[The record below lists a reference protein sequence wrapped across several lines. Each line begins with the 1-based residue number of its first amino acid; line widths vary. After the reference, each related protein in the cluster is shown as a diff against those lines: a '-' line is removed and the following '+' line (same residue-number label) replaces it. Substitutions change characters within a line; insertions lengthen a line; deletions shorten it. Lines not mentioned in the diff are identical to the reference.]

1 MRNSRT
7 IAINAILFALTIVLT
22 VITSAVPIPG
32 VSIAFLMLLPVL
44 VAAQVERIST
54 AAFTGFVL
62 GLSSLV
68 CAFIF
73 PNVLSPLFYNPL
85 VSVLP
90 RILIGMVSWTAFR
103 YTNIAIDKI
112 ADRLNKNKPPKSS
125 IENLPYKR
133 KGARRF
139 AFVSAF
145 SAMTGVITNTAFVL
159 AMMWLFFRNK
169 VVGEMVINAEF
180 FTALLSLNF
189 VIEIAV
195 CAVLVPPIVYAV
207 KLVLKQPLVV
217 NGYDYLKKLN
227 ATVIAD
233 DAREHVGDSK
243 TEDSICIGQSE
254 SINDLDATEIQGAL
268 VIDSS
273 ENATNNDENTLNIDT
288 KTTGKPDSAVETV
301 PDEKING

>member
-22 VITSAVPIPG
+22 VINSALPIPG

-44 VAAQVERIST
+44 IASQVERLST

-73 PNVLSPLFYNPL
+73 PNVMSPLFYNPL

-90 RILIGMVSWTAFR
+90 RILIGIVSWAVFR

-112 ADRLNKNKPPKSS
+112 AETVNKKKNKPQSKNAES
-125 IENLPYKR
+125 LKR
-133 KGARRF
+133 KGAVRF
-139 AFVSAF
+139 PFVSAF
-145 SAMTGVITNTAFVL
+145 SAMMGVITNTGIVL
-159 AMMWLFFRNK
+159 AMMWIFFNK
-169 VVGEMVINAEF
+169 RIVGEMVINAQF

-195 CAVLVPPIVYAV
+195 CAVLVPPIVYAI
-207 KLVLKQPLVV
+207 KIVLKQPLIV
-217 NGYDYLKKLN
+217 NGYDYIKKLRASAN
-227 ATVIAD
+227 IDIVS
-233 DAREHVGDSK
+233 EVVQV
-243 TEDSICIGQSE
+243 EDISE
-254 SINDLDATEIQGAL
+254 LIATESQEFKE
-268 VIDSS
+268 S
-273 ENATNNDENTLNIDT
+273 ENYANNGENDENSSKIDINHAVT
-288 KTTGKPDSAVETV
+288 PDLAVDTATES
-301 PDEKING
+301 DAKI

>member
-73 PNVLSPLFYNPL
+73 PNVMSPLFYNPL

-90 RILIGMVSWTAFR
+90 RILIGIVSWTVFR
-103 YTNIAIDKI
+103 YTNVAIDKI
-112 ADRLNKNKPPKSS
+112 VDRKSKKKTNSTLTES
-125 IENLPYKR
+125 IPLKR
-133 KGARRF
+133 KGAKRF
-139 AFVSAF
+139 TFVSAF

-207 KLVLKQPLVV
+207 KLVLKQPLTV
-217 NGYDYLKKLN
+217 NGYDYLKKLHSTISVDN
-227 ATVIAD
+227 N
-233 DAREHVGDSK
+233 K
-243 TEDSICIGQSE
+243 DSIDNIELKKDVEQINSNNLNTPDNLEYTEVASKENE
-254 SINDLDATEIQGAL
+254 S
-268 VIDSS
+268 
-273 ENATNNDENTLNIDT
+273 NIE
-288 KTTGKPDSAVETV
+288 ETR
-301 PDEKING
+301 

>member
-22 VITSAVPIPG
+22 VINSALPIPG

-44 VAAQVERIST
+44 IASQVERLST

-73 PNVLSPLFYNPL
+73 PNVMSPLFYNPL

-90 RILIGMVSWTAFR
+90 RILIGIVSWAVFR

-112 ADRLNKNKPPKSS
+112 AGSVNKKKNKPQPKDT
-125 IENLPYKR
+125 EPLKR
-133 KGARRF
+133 KGAARF
-139 AFVSAF
+139 PFVSAF
-145 SAMTGVITNTAFVL
+145 SAMMGVITNTGIVL
-159 AMMWLFFRNK
+159 AMMWIFFNNK
-169 VVGEMVINAEF
+169 IVGEMVINAQF

-195 CAVLVPPIVYAV
+195 CAVLVPPIVYAI
-207 KLVLKQPLVV
+207 KIVLKQPLIV
-217 NGYDYLKKLN
+217 NGYDYIKKLRASAN
-227 ATVIAD
+227 ID
-233 DAREHVGDSK
+233 
-243 TEDSICIGQSE
+243 I
-254 SINDLDATEIQGAL
+254 ATEIAPTEDL
-268 VIDSS
+268 S
-273 ENATNNDENTLNIDT
+273 ESKATESQEFKEYENHANKANDDENSSKIDINL
-288 KTTGKPDSAVETV
+288 AVTPELAVDTATES
-301 PDEKING
+301 DAKI

>member
-73 PNVLSPLFYNPL
+73 PNVMSPLFYNPL

-90 RILIGMVSWTAFR
+90 RILIGIVSWTVFR
-103 YTNIAIDKI
+103 YTNVAIDKI
-112 ADRLNKNKPPKSS
+112 VDRKSKKITYSTLTES
-125 IENLPYKR
+125 IPLKR
-133 KGARRF
+133 KGAKRF
-139 AFVSAF
+139 TFVSAF

-207 KLVLKQPLVV
+207 KLVLKQPLIV
-217 NGYDYLKKLN
+217 NGYDYLKKLRSTN
-227 ATVIAD
+227 SVDNNT
-233 DAREHVGDSK
+233 
-243 TEDSICIGQSE
+243 DSIE
-254 SINDLDATEIQGAL
+254 SNKD
-268 VIDSS
+268 
-273 ENATNNDENTLNIDT
+273 
-288 KTTGKPDSAVETV
+288 VEQI
-301 PDEKING
+301 KINNLDTPDNLEYTEVENKENQSISRETR

>member
-22 VITSAVPIPG
+22 VINSALPIPG

-44 VAAQVERIST
+44 IASQVERLST

-73 PNVLSPLFYNPL
+73 PNVMSPLFYNPL

-90 RILIGMVSWTAFR
+90 RMIIGIVSWAVFR

-112 ADRLNKNKPPKSS
+112 AGSVNKKKNKPQPKDT
-125 IENLPYKR
+125 EPLKR
-133 KGARRF
+133 KGAARF
-139 AFVSAF
+139 PFVSAF
-145 SAMTGVITNTAFVL
+145 SAMMGVITNTGIVL
-159 AMMWLFFRNK
+159 AMMWIFFNNK
-169 VVGEMVINAEF
+169 IVGEMVINAQF

-195 CAVLVPPIVYAV
+195 CAVLVPPIVYAI
-207 KLVLKQPLVV
+207 KIVLKQPLIV
-217 NGYDYLKKLN
+217 NGYDYIKKLRASAN
-227 ATVIAD
+227 ID
-233 DAREHVGDSK
+233 
-243 TEDSICIGQSE
+243 I
-254 SINDLDATEIQGAL
+254 ATEILQTEDLNESKAT
-268 VIDSS
+268 DSQEFKES
-273 ENATNNDENTLNIDT
+273 ENRANNVDNDENSSKIDINHEVT
-288 KTTGKPDSAVETV
+288 PELAVDTATES
-301 PDEKING
+301 DAKI

>member
-90 RILIGMVSWTAFR
+90 RILIGMVSWAVFR
-103 YTNIAIDKI
+103 YANIAIDKI
-112 ADRLNKNKPPKSS
+112 VNKKSKKKTNLTSVES
-125 IENLPYKR
+125 IPLKR

-159 AMMWLFFRNK
+159 AMMWMFFRNK

-180 FTALLSLNF
+180 FTALLSINF

-207 KLVLKQPLVV
+207 KLVLKQPLTV
-217 NGYDYLKKLN
+217 NGYDYLKKLRSTN
-227 ATVIAD
+227 SIDNNT
-233 DAREHVGDSK
+233 
-243 TEDSICIGQSE
+243 DSIESNKDVEQIDINNLNTPDNLEYTEVENKENQSI
-254 SINDLDATEIQGAL
+254 SR
-268 VIDSS
+268 
-273 ENATNNDENTLNIDT
+273 
-288 KTTGKPDSAVETV
+288 ETR
-301 PDEKING
+301 

>member
-54 AAFTGFVL
+54 AAFTGLVL

-73 PNVLSPLFYNPL
+73 PNVMSPLFYNPL

-90 RILIGMVSWTAFR
+90 RILIGMVSWTVFR

-112 ADRLNKNKPPKSS
+112 VDRNIKKKPNPILLESV
-125 IENLPYKR
+125 PFKR
-133 KGARRF
+133 IGAKRF

-169 VVGEMVINAEF
+169 IVGGMVINAEF

-189 VIEIAV
+189 LIEIAV

-217 NGYDYLKKLN
+217 NGYDYIKKLS
-227 ATVIAD
+227 ATVIVD
-233 DAREHVGDSK
+233 DINELVDDSK
-243 TEDSICIGQSE
+243 IEYNQCVGQTDCLNTLNAPDTQGNSE
-254 SINDLDATEIQGAL
+254 LNS
-268 VIDSS
+268 
-273 ENATNNDENTLNIDT
+273 NANTTNNDENTLNIDT
-288 KTTGKPDSAVETV
+288 KTTAKPDSAVETV
-301 PDEKING
+301 PDNNINE

>member
-22 VITSAVPIPG
+22 VINSALPIPG

-44 VAAQVERIST
+44 IASQVERLST

-73 PNVLSPLFYNPL
+73 PNVMSPLFYNPL

-90 RILIGMVSWTAFR
+90 RILIGIVSWAVFR

-112 ADRLNKNKPPKSS
+112 VDIVNNKKNRPQPKDTDP
-125 IENLPYKR
+125 LKR
-133 KGARRF
+133 KGAARF
-139 AFVSAF
+139 PFVSAF
-145 SAMTGVITNTAFVL
+145 SAMMGVITNTGIVL
-159 AMMWLFFRNK
+159 AMMWIFFNNK
-169 VVGEMVINAEF
+169 IVGEMVINAQF

-195 CAVLVPPIVYAV
+195 CAVLVPPIVYAI
-207 KLVLKQPLVV
+207 KIVLKQPLIV
-217 NGYDYLKKLN
+217 NGYDYIKKLRASAN
-227 ATVIAD
+227 IDIV
-233 DAREHVGDSK
+233 
-243 TEDSICIGQSE
+243 TEVVQEEDISE
-254 SINDLDATEIQGAL
+254 LIATESQEFKE
-268 VIDSS
+268 S
-273 ENATNNDENTLNIDT
+273 ENYANNGENDENSSNIDINH
-288 KTTGKPDSAVETV
+288 AVTLDLSVNTATES
-301 PDEKING
+301 DAKI

>member
-22 VITSAVPIPG
+22 VINSALPIPG

-44 VAAQVERIST
+44 IASQVERLST

-73 PNVLSPLFYNPL
+73 PNVMSPLFYNPL

-90 RILIGMVSWTAFR
+90 RILIGIVSWAVFR

-112 ADRLNKNKPPKSS
+112 AGSVNKKKNKPQPKDT
-125 IENLPYKR
+125 EPLKR
-133 KGARRF
+133 KGAARF
-139 AFVSAF
+139 PFVSAF
-145 SAMTGVITNTAFVL
+145 SAMMGVITNTGIVL
-159 AMMWLFFRNK
+159 AMMWIFFNNK
-169 VVGEMVINAEF
+169 IVGEMVINAQF

-195 CAVLVPPIVYAV
+195 CAVLVPPIVYAI
-207 KLVLKQPLVV
+207 KIVLKQPLIV
-217 NGYDYLKKLN
+217 NGYDYIKKLRASAN
-227 ATVIAD
+227 ID
-233 DAREHVGDSK
+233 
-243 TEDSICIGQSE
+243 I
-254 SINDLDATEIQGAL
+254 ATEILQTEDLNESKAT
-268 VIDSS
+268 DSQEFKES
-273 ENATNNDENTLNIDT
+273 ENRANNVDNDENSSKIDINHEVTPELAVDTATESDT
-288 KTTGKPDSAVETV
+288 K
-301 PDEKING
+301 I

>member
-73 PNVLSPLFYNPL
+73 PNVMSPLFYNPL

-90 RILIGMVSWTAFR
+90 RILIGIVSWTVFR
-103 YTNIAIDKI
+103 YTNVAIDKI
-112 ADRLNKNKPPKSS
+112 VDRKSKKKTYSTLTES
-125 IENLPYKR
+125 IPLKR
-133 KGARRF
+133 KGAKRF
-139 AFVSAF
+139 TFVSAF

-169 VVGEMVINAEF
+169 VVGEMLINAEF

-207 KLVLKQPLVV
+207 KLVLKQPLTV
-217 NGYDYLKKLN
+217 NGYDYLKKLHSTISVDN
-227 ATVIAD
+227 N
-233 DAREHVGDSK
+233 K
-243 TEDSICIGQSE
+243 DSIDNIELKKDVEQ
-254 SINDLDATEIQGAL
+254 
-268 VIDSS
+268 IDSNNLNTPDNLEYTEVAS
-273 ENATNNDENTLNIDT
+273 KENESNIE
-288 KTTGKPDSAVETV
+288 ETR
-301 PDEKING
+301 

>member
-22 VITSAVPIPG
+22 VINSALPIPG

-44 VAAQVERIST
+44 IASQVERLST

-73 PNVLSPLFYNPL
+73 PNVMSPLFYNPL

-90 RILIGMVSWTAFR
+90 RILIGIVSWAVFR

-112 ADRLNKNKPPKSS
+112 VDIVNNKKNRPQPKDTDP
-125 IENLPYKR
+125 LKR
-133 KGARRF
+133 KGAARF
-139 AFVSAF
+139 PFVSAF
-145 SAMTGVITNTAFVL
+145 SAMMGVITNTGIVL
-159 AMMWLFFRNK
+159 AMMWIFFNNK
-169 VVGEMVINAEF
+169 IVGEMVINAQF

-195 CAVLVPPIVYAV
+195 CAVLVPPIVYAI
-207 KLVLKQPLVV
+207 KIVLKQPLVV
-217 NGYDYLKKLN
+217 NGYDYIKKLRASAN
-227 ATVIAD
+227 IDIVS
-233 DAREHVGDSK
+233 EVVQV
-243 TEDSICIGQSE
+243 EDISE
-254 SINDLDATEIQGAL
+254 LIATESQEFKE
-268 VIDSS
+268 S
-273 ENATNNDENTLNIDT
+273 ENYANNGKNDENSSKIDINHAVT
-288 KTTGKPDSAVETV
+288 PDLAVDTATES
-301 PDEKING
+301 DAKI

>member
-22 VITSAVPIPG
+22 VINSALPIPG

-44 VAAQVERIST
+44 IASQVERLST

-73 PNVLSPLFYNPL
+73 PNVMSPLFYNPL

-90 RILIGMVSWTAFR
+90 RILIGIVSWAVFR

-112 ADRLNKNKPPKSS
+112 VDIVNNKKNRPQSKDTDS
-125 IENLPYKR
+125 LKR
-133 KGARRF
+133 KGAARF
-139 AFVSAF
+139 PFVSAF
-145 SAMTGVITNTAFVL
+145 SAMMGVITNTGIVL
-159 AMMWLFFRNK
+159 AMMWIFFNNK
-169 VVGEMVINAEF
+169 IVGEMVINAQF

-195 CAVLVPPIVYAV
+195 CAVLVPPIVYAI
-207 KLVLKQPLVV
+207 KIVLKQPLIV
-217 NGYDYLKKLN
+217 NGYDYIKKLRASAN
-227 ATVIAD
+227 IDIVS
-233 DAREHVGDSK
+233 EVVQV
-243 TEDSICIGQSE
+243 EDISE
-254 SINDLDATEIQGAL
+254 LIATESQEFKE
-268 VIDSS
+268 S
-273 ENATNNDENTLNIDT
+273 ENYANNGENDENSSKIDINHAVT
-288 KTTGKPDSAVETV
+288 PDLAVDTATES
-301 PDEKING
+301 DAKI

>member
-22 VITSAVPIPG
+22 VINSALPIPG

-44 VAAQVERIST
+44 IASQVERLST

-73 PNVLSPLFYNPL
+73 PNVMSPLFYNPL

-90 RILIGMVSWTAFR
+90 RILIGIVSWAVFR

-112 ADRLNKNKPPKSS
+112 AGSVNKKKNKPQPKDA
-125 IENLPYKR
+125 EPLKR
-133 KGARRF
+133 KGAVRF
-139 AFVSAF
+139 PFVSAF
-145 SAMTGVITNTAFVL
+145 SAMMGVITNTGIVL
-159 AMMWLFFRNK
+159 AMMWIFFNNK
-169 VVGEMVINAEF
+169 IVGEMVINAQF

-195 CAVLVPPIVYAV
+195 CAVLVPPIVYAI
-207 KLVLKQPLVV
+207 KIVLKQPLIV
-217 NGYDYLKKLN
+217 NGYDYIKKLRASAN
-227 ATVIAD
+227 ID
-233 DAREHVGDSK
+233 
-243 TEDSICIGQSE
+243 I
-254 SINDLDATEIQGAL
+254 ATEILQTEDLNESKAT
-268 VIDSS
+268 DSQEFKES
-273 ENATNNDENTLNIDT
+273 ENRAKNVDNDENSSKIDINN
-288 KTTGKPDSAVETV
+288 AVTPELAVDTARES
-301 PDEKING
+301 DAKI

>member
-73 PNVLSPLFYNPL
+73 PNVMSPLFYNPL

-90 RILIGMVSWTAFR
+90 RILIGIVSWTVFR
-103 YTNIAIDKI
+103 YTNVAIDKI
-112 ADRLNKNKPPKSS
+112 VDRKSKKKTYSTLTES
-125 IENLPYKR
+125 IPLKR
-133 KGARRF
+133 KGAKRF
-139 AFVSAF
+139 TFVSAF

-207 KLVLKQPLVV
+207 KLVLKQPLTV
-217 NGYDYLKKLN
+217 NGYDYLKKLHSTISVDN
-227 ATVIAD
+227 N
-233 DAREHVGDSK
+233 K
-243 TEDSICIGQSE
+243 DSIDNIELKKDVEQINSNNLNTPDNLEYTEVASKENE
-254 SINDLDATEIQGAL
+254 S
-268 VIDSS
+268 
-273 ENATNNDENTLNIDT
+273 NIE
-288 KTTGKPDSAVETV
+288 ETR
-301 PDEKING
+301 

>member
-7 IAINAILFALTIVLT
+7 IAINAILFAITIVLT

-73 PNVLSPLFYNPL
+73 PNVMSPLFYNPL

-90 RILIGMVSWTAFR
+90 RILIGIVSWTVFR
-103 YTNIAIDKI
+103 YTNVAIDKI
-112 ADRLNKNKPPKSS
+112 VDRKSKKKAYSTLTES
-125 IENLPYKR
+125 IPLKR

-139 AFVSAF
+139 TFVSAF

-207 KLVLKQPLVV
+207 KLVLKQPLTV
-217 NGYDYLKKLN
+217 NGYDYLKKLHSTISVDN
-227 ATVIAD
+227 N
-233 DAREHVGDSK
+233 K
-243 TEDSICIGQSE
+243 DSIDNIELKKDVEQ
-254 SINDLDATEIQGAL
+254 
-268 VIDSS
+268 IDSNNLNTPDNLEYTEVAS
-273 ENATNNDENTLNIDT
+273 KENESNIE
-288 KTTGKPDSAVETV
+288 ETR
-301 PDEKING
+301 

>member
-22 VITSAVPIPG
+22 VINSALPIPG

-44 VAAQVERIST
+44 IASQVERLST

-73 PNVLSPLFYNPL
+73 PNVMSPLFYNPL

-90 RILIGMVSWTAFR
+90 RILIGIVSWAVFR

-112 ADRLNKNKPPKSS
+112 AETVNKKKNKPQSKNAES
-125 IENLPYKR
+125 LKR
-133 KGARRF
+133 KGAARF
-139 AFVSAF
+139 PFVSAF
-145 SAMTGVITNTAFVL
+145 SAMMGVITNTGIVL
-159 AMMWLFFRNK
+159 AMMWIFFNNK
-169 VVGEMVINAEF
+169 IVGEMVINAQF

-195 CAVLVPPIVYAV
+195 CAVLVPPIVYAI
-207 KLVLKQPLVV
+207 KIVLKQPLVV
-217 NGYDYLKKLN
+217 NGYDYIKKLRASAN
-227 ATVIAD
+227 IDIVS
-233 DAREHVGDSK
+233 EVVQV
-243 TEDSICIGQSE
+243 EDISE
-254 SINDLDATEIQGAL
+254 LIATESQEFKE
-268 VIDSS
+268 S
-273 ENATNNDENTLNIDT
+273 ENYANNGKNDENSSKIDINHAVT
-288 KTTGKPDSAVETV
+288 PDLAVDTATES
-301 PDEKING
+301 DAKI

>member
-73 PNVLSPLFYNPL
+73 PNVMSPLFYNPL

-90 RILIGMVSWTAFR
+90 RILIGIVSWTVFR
-103 YTNIAIDKI
+103 YTNVAIDKI
-112 ADRLNKNKPPKSS
+112 VDRKSKKITYSTLTES
-125 IENLPYKR
+125 IPLKR
-133 KGARRF
+133 KGAKRF
-139 AFVSAF
+139 TFVSAF

-207 KLVLKQPLVV
+207 KLVLKQPLTV
-217 NGYDYLKKLN
+217 NGYDYLKKLHSTISVDN
-227 ATVIAD
+227 N
-233 DAREHVGDSK
+233 K
-243 TEDSICIGQSE
+243 DSIDNIELKKDVEQ
-254 SINDLDATEIQGAL
+254 
-268 VIDSS
+268 IDSNNLNTPDNLEYTEVAS
-273 ENATNNDENTLNIDT
+273 KENESNIE
-288 KTTGKPDSAVETV
+288 ETR
-301 PDEKING
+301 

>member
-22 VITSAVPIPG
+22 VINSALPIPG

-44 VAAQVERIST
+44 IASQVERLST

-73 PNVLSPLFYNPL
+73 PNVMSPLFYNPL

-90 RILIGMVSWTAFR
+90 RILIGIVSWAVFR

-112 ADRLNKNKPPKSS
+112 VDIVNNKKNRPQSKDTDS
-125 IENLPYKR
+125 LKR
-133 KGARRF
+133 KGAARF
-139 AFVSAF
+139 PFVSAF
-145 SAMTGVITNTAFVL
+145 SAMMGVITNTGIVL
-159 AMMWLFFRNK
+159 AMMWIFFNNK
-169 VVGEMVINAEF
+169 IVGEMVINAQF

-195 CAVLVPPIVYAV
+195 CAVLVPPIVYAI
-207 KLVLKQPLVV
+207 KIVLKQPLVV
-217 NGYDYLKKLN
+217 NGYDYIKKLRASAN
-227 ATVIAD
+227 IDIVS
-233 DAREHVGDSK
+233 EVVQV
-243 TEDSICIGQSE
+243 EDISE
-254 SINDLDATEIQGAL
+254 LIATESQEFKE
-268 VIDSS
+268 S
-273 ENATNNDENTLNIDT
+273 ENYANNGENDENSSKIDINHAVT
-288 KTTGKPDSAVETV
+288 PDLAVDTATES
-301 PDEKING
+301 DAKI

>member
-22 VITSAVPIPG
+22 VINSALPIPG

-44 VAAQVERIST
+44 IASQVERLST

-73 PNVLSPLFYNPL
+73 PNVMSPLFYNPL

-90 RILIGMVSWTAFR
+90 RILIGIVSWAVFR

-112 ADRLNKNKPPKSS
+112 VDIVNNKKNRPQPKDTDP
-125 IENLPYKR
+125 LKR
-133 KGARRF
+133 KGAARF
-139 AFVSAF
+139 PFVSAF
-145 SAMTGVITNTAFVL
+145 SAMMGVITNTGIVL
-159 AMMWLFFRNK
+159 AMMWIFFNNK
-169 VVGEMVINAEF
+169 IVGEMVINAQF

-195 CAVLVPPIVYAV
+195 CAVLVPPIVYAI
-207 KLVLKQPLVV
+207 KIVLKQPLVV
-217 NGYDYLKKLN
+217 NGYDYLKKLRASAN
-227 ATVIAD
+227 IDIVS
-233 DAREHVGDSK
+233 EVVQV
-243 TEDSICIGQSE
+243 EDISE
-254 SINDLDATEIQGAL
+254 LIATESQEFKE
-268 VIDSS
+268 S
-273 ENATNNDENTLNIDT
+273 ENYANNGKNDENSSKIDINHAVT
-288 KTTGKPDSAVETV
+288 PDLAVDTATES
-301 PDEKING
+301 DAKI

>member
-22 VITSAVPIPG
+22 VINSALPIPG

-44 VAAQVERIST
+44 IASQVERLST

-73 PNVLSPLFYNPL
+73 PNVMSPLFYNPL

-90 RILIGMVSWTAFR
+90 RILIGIVSWAVFR

-112 ADRLNKNKPPKSS
+112 VDIVNNKKNRPQSKDTDS
-125 IENLPYKR
+125 LKR
-133 KGARRF
+133 KGAARF
-139 AFVSAF
+139 PFVSAF
-145 SAMTGVITNTAFVL
+145 SAMMGVITNTGIVL
-159 AMMWLFFRNK
+159 AMMWIFFNNK
-169 VVGEMVINAEF
+169 IVGEMVINAQF

-195 CAVLVPPIVYAV
+195 CAVLVPPIVYAI
-207 KLVLKQPLVV
+207 KIVLKQPLVV
-217 NGYDYLKKLN
+217 NGYDYIKKLRASAN
-227 ATVIAD
+227 IDIVS
-233 DAREHVGDSK
+233 EVVQV
-243 TEDSICIGQSE
+243 EDISE
-254 SINDLDATEIQGAL
+254 LIATESQEFKE
-268 VIDSS
+268 S
-273 ENATNNDENTLNIDT
+273 ENYANNGENDENSSNIDINHAVT
-288 KTTGKPDSAVETV
+288 PDLAVDTATES
-301 PDEKING
+301 DAKI

>member
-73 PNVLSPLFYNPL
+73 PNVMSPLFYNPL

-90 RILIGMVSWTAFR
+90 RILIGIVSWTVFR
-103 YTNIAIDKI
+103 YTNVAIDKI
-112 ADRLNKNKPPKSS
+112 VDRKSKKKTYSTLTES
-125 IENLPYKR
+125 IPLKR
-133 KGARRF
+133 KGAKRF
-139 AFVSAF
+139 TFVSAF

-207 KLVLKQPLVV
+207 KLVLKQPLTV
-217 NGYDYLKKLN
+217 NGYDYLKKLHSTISVDN
-227 ATVIAD
+227 N
-233 DAREHVGDSK
+233 K
-243 TEDSICIGQSE
+243 DSIDNIELKKDVEQIDNNNLNTPDNLEYTEVASKENE
-254 SINDLDATEIQGAL
+254 SIIE
-268 VIDSS
+268 
-273 ENATNNDENTLNIDT
+273 
-288 KTTGKPDSAVETV
+288 ETR
-301 PDEKING
+301 

>member
-22 VITSAVPIPG
+22 VINSAVPIPG

-44 VAAQVERIST
+44 IASQVEKLST

-73 PNVLSPLFYNPL
+73 PNVMSPLFYNPL

-90 RILIGMVSWTAFR
+90 RILIGIVSWTVFR

-112 ADRLNKNKPPKSS
+112 ANLINKKKPNSPKAFAP
-125 IENLPYKR
+125 LKR
-133 KGARRF
+133 KGAVRF
-139 AFVSAF
+139 PLVSAF
-145 SAMTGVITNTAFVL
+145 SAMMGVITNTAFVL
-159 AMMWLFFRNK
+159 AMIWVFFNNK
-169 VVGEMVINAEF
+169 SFEQIVINAEF
-180 FTALLSLNF
+180 FTALISLNF

-207 KLVLKQPLVV
+207 KLVLKQPLTV
-217 NGYDYLKKLN
+217 NGYDYLKKLRS
-227 ATVIAD
+227 TISV
-233 DAREHVGDSK
+233 
-243 TEDSICIGQSE
+243 
-254 SINDLDATEIQGAL
+254 
-268 VIDSS
+268 
-273 ENATNNDENTLNIDT
+273 DENTDSIDNIELKTDIEQIDSNNVNTPDNLELTEVECKENKANNENNSLKIDT
-288 KTTGKPDSAVETV
+288 KPICLPDSAVGAV
-301 PDEKING
+301 PDSKING

>member
-73 PNVLSPLFYNPL
+73 PNVMSPLFYNPL

-90 RILIGMVSWTAFR
+90 RILIGIVSWTVFR
-103 YTNIAIDKI
+103 YTNVAIDKI
-112 ADRLNKNKPPKSS
+112 VDRKSKKKNYSTLTES
-125 IENLPYKR
+125 IPLKR
-133 KGARRF
+133 KGAKRF
-139 AFVSAF
+139 TFVSAF

-207 KLVLKQPLVV
+207 KLVLKQPLTV
-217 NGYDYLKKLN
+217 NGYDYLKKLHSTISVDN
-227 ATVIAD
+227 N
-233 DAREHVGDSK
+233 K
-243 TEDSICIGQSE
+243 DSIDNIELKKDVEQ
-254 SINDLDATEIQGAL
+254 
-268 VIDSS
+268 IDSNNLNTPDNLEYTEVAS
-273 ENATNNDENTLNIDT
+273 KENESNI
-288 KTTGKPDSAVETV
+288 
-301 PDEKING
+301 

>member
-22 VITSAVPIPG
+22 VINSALPIPG

-44 VAAQVERIST
+44 IASQVERLST

-73 PNVLSPLFYNPL
+73 PNVMSPLFYNPL

-90 RILIGMVSWTAFR
+90 RILIGIVSWAVFR

-112 ADRLNKNKPPKSS
+112 VDIVNNKKNRPQPKDTDP
-125 IENLPYKR
+125 LKR
-133 KGARRF
+133 KGAARF
-139 AFVSAF
+139 PFVSAF
-145 SAMTGVITNTAFVL
+145 SAMMGVITNTGIVL
-159 AMMWLFFRNK
+159 AMMWIFFNNK
-169 VVGEMVINAEF
+169 IVGEMVINAQF

-195 CAVLVPPIVYAV
+195 CAVLVPPIVYAI
-207 KLVLKQPLVV
+207 KIVLKQPLIV
-217 NGYDYLKKLN
+217 NGYDYIKKLRASAN
-227 ATVIAD
+227 IDIVS
-233 DAREHVGDSK
+233 EVVQV
-243 TEDSICIGQSE
+243 EDISE
-254 SINDLDATEIQGAL
+254 LIATESQEFKE
-268 VIDSS
+268 S
-273 ENATNNDENTLNIDT
+273 ENYANNGENDENSSKIDINHAVT
-288 KTTGKPDSAVETV
+288 PDLAVDTATES
-301 PDEKING
+301 DAKI

>member
-22 VITSAVPIPG
+22 VINSALPIPG

-44 VAAQVERIST
+44 IASQVERLST

-73 PNVLSPLFYNPL
+73 PNVMSPLFYNPL

-90 RILIGMVSWTAFR
+90 RILIGIVSWAVFR

-112 ADRLNKNKPPKSS
+112 VDIVNNKKNRPQPKDTDP
-125 IENLPYKR
+125 LKR
-133 KGARRF
+133 KGAARF
-139 AFVSAF
+139 PFVSAI
-145 SAMTGVITNTAFVL
+145 SAMMGVITNTGIVL
-159 AMMWLFFRNK
+159 AMMWIFFNNK
-169 VVGEMVINAEF
+169 IVGEMIINAQF

-195 CAVLVPPIVYAV
+195 CAVLVPPIVYAI
-207 KLVLKQPLVV
+207 KIVLKQPLIV
-217 NGYDYLKKLN
+217 NGYDHIKKLRASAN
-227 ATVIAD
+227 IDIVS
-233 DAREHVGDSK
+233 EVVQV
-243 TEDSICIGQSE
+243 EDISE
-254 SINDLDATEIQGAL
+254 LIATESQEFKE
-268 VIDSS
+268 S
-273 ENATNNDENTLNIDT
+273 ENHANNGDNDENSSKIDINYAVTLDLLVDT
-288 KTTGKPDSAVETV
+288 ATESDV
-301 PDEKING
+301 KI

>member
-22 VITSAVPIPG
+22 VINSALPIPG

-44 VAAQVERIST
+44 IASQVERLST

-73 PNVLSPLFYNPL
+73 PNVMSPLFYNPL

-90 RILIGMVSWTAFR
+90 RILIGIVSWAVFR

-112 ADRLNKNKPPKSS
+112 VDIVNNKKNRPQPKDTDP
-125 IENLPYKR
+125 LKR
-133 KGARRF
+133 KGAARF
-139 AFVSAF
+139 PFVSAF
-145 SAMTGVITNTAFVL
+145 SAMMGVITNTGIVL
-159 AMMWLFFRNK
+159 AMMWIFFNNK
-169 VVGEMVINAEF
+169 IVGEMVINAQF

-195 CAVLVPPIVYAV
+195 CAVLVPPIVYAI
-207 KLVLKQPLVV
+207 KIVLKQPLVV
-217 NGYDYLKKLN
+217 NGYDYIKKLRADAN
-227 ATVIAD
+227 IDIATKRVQ
-233 DAREHVGDSK
+233 
-243 TEDSICIGQSE
+243 TEDSNE
-254 SINDLDATEIQGAL
+254 SKATEFQEFKEI
-268 VIDSS
+268 
-273 ENATNNDENTLNIDT
+273 ENRANNADNDENSSKIDINQ
-288 KTTGKPDSAVETV
+288 AVTPELAVNTARES
-301 PDEKING
+301 DAKI

>member
-73 PNVLSPLFYNPL
+73 PNVMSPLFYNPL

-90 RILIGMVSWTAFR
+90 RILIGIVSWTVFR
-103 YTNIAIDKI
+103 YTNVAIDKI
-112 ADRLNKNKPPKSS
+112 VDRKSKKKTNSTLTES
-125 IENLPYKR
+125 IPLKR
-133 KGARRF
+133 KGAKRF
-139 AFVSAF
+139 TFVSAF

-207 KLVLKQPLVV
+207 KLVLKQPLTV
-217 NGYDYLKKLN
+217 NGYDYLKKLHSTISVDN
-227 ATVIAD
+227 N
-233 DAREHVGDSK
+233 K
-243 TEDSICIGQSE
+243 DSIDNIELKKDVEQ
-254 SINDLDATEIQGAL
+254 
-268 VIDSS
+268 IDSNNLNTPDNLEYTEVAS
-273 ENATNNDENTLNIDT
+273 KENESNIE
-288 KTTGKPDSAVETV
+288 ETR
-301 PDEKING
+301 

>member
-22 VITSAVPIPG
+22 VINSAVPIPG

-44 VAAQVERIST
+44 IAAQVEKLST

-73 PNVLSPLFYNPL
+73 PNVMSPLFYNPL

-90 RILIGMVSWTAFR
+90 RIFIGIVSWTVFR

-112 ADRLNKNKPPKSS
+112 ANLINKKSPNSPKADAKT
-125 IENLPYKR
+125 LKR
-133 KGARRF
+133 KGAARF
-139 AFVSAF
+139 PIVSAF
-145 SAMTGVITNTAFVL
+145 SAMMGVITNTAFVL
-159 AMMWLFFRNK
+159 AMIWVFFNNK
-169 VVGEMVINAEF
+169 SFEQIVINAEF
-180 FTALLSLNF
+180 FTALISLNF

-207 KLVLKQPLVV
+207 KLVLKQPLTV
-217 NGYDYLKKLN
+217 NGYDYLKKLRS
-227 ATVIAD
+227 T
-233 DAREHVGDSK
+233 
-243 TEDSICIGQSE
+243 
-254 SINDLDATEIQGAL
+254 INVDNTLDNIEINNDVKQ
-268 VIDSS
+268 IDSLNKPNAS
-273 ENATNNDENTLNIDT
+273 DNQDCSGIEREVNKPSNEENSSKIDT
-288 KTTGKPDSAVETV
+288 NPICLPDSAVGAV
-301 PDEKING
+301 PDRKING

>member
-22 VITSAVPIPG
+22 VINSALPIPG

-44 VAAQVERIST
+44 IASQVERLST

-73 PNVLSPLFYNPL
+73 PNVMSPLFYNPL

-90 RILIGMVSWTAFR
+90 RILIGIVSWAVFR

-112 ADRLNKNKPPKSS
+112 VDIVNNKKNRPQSKDTDS
-125 IENLPYKR
+125 LKR
-133 KGARRF
+133 KGAARF
-139 AFVSAF
+139 PFVSAF
-145 SAMTGVITNTAFVL
+145 SAMMGVITNTGIVL
-159 AMMWLFFRNK
+159 AMMWIFFNNK
-169 VVGEMVINAEF
+169 IVGEMVINAQF

-195 CAVLVPPIVYAV
+195 CAVLVPPIVYAI
-207 KLVLKQPLVV
+207 KIVLKQPLIV
-217 NGYDYLKKLN
+217 NGYDYIKKLRASAN
-227 ATVIAD
+227 IDIVS
-233 DAREHVGDSK
+233 EVVQV
-243 TEDSICIGQSE
+243 EDISE
-254 SINDLDATEIQGAL
+254 LIATESQEFKE
-268 VIDSS
+268 S
-273 ENATNNDENTLNIDT
+273 ENYANNGENDENSSNIDINHAVT
-288 KTTGKPDSAVETV
+288 PDLAVDTATES
-301 PDEKING
+301 DAKI

>member
-22 VITSAVPIPG
+22 VINSALPIPG

-44 VAAQVERIST
+44 IASQVERLST

-73 PNVLSPLFYNPL
+73 PNVMSPLFYNPL

-90 RILIGMVSWTAFR
+90 RILIGIVSWAVFR

-112 ADRLNKNKPPKSS
+112 VDIVNNKKNRPQSKDTDS
-125 IENLPYKR
+125 LKR
-133 KGARRF
+133 KGAARF
-139 AFVSAF
+139 PFVSAF
-145 SAMTGVITNTAFVL
+145 SAMMGVITNTGIVL
-159 AMMWLFFRNK
+159 AMMWIFFNNK
-169 VVGEMVINAEF
+169 IVGEMVINAQF

-195 CAVLVPPIVYAV
+195 CAVLVPPIVYAI
-207 KLVLKQPLVV
+207 KIVLKQPLIV
-217 NGYDYLKKLN
+217 NGYDYIKKLRASAN
-227 ATVIAD
+227 IDIVS
-233 DAREHVGDSK
+233 EVVQV
-243 TEDSICIGQSE
+243 EDISE
-254 SINDLDATEIQGAL
+254 LIATESQEFKE
-268 VIDSS
+268 S
-273 ENATNNDENTLNIDT
+273 ENYTNNGENDENSSKIDINHAVT
-288 KTTGKPDSAVETV
+288 PDLAVDTATES
-301 PDEKING
+301 DAKI

>member
-22 VITSAVPIPG
+22 VINSALPIPG

-44 VAAQVERIST
+44 IASQVERLST

-73 PNVLSPLFYNPL
+73 PNVMSPLFYNPL

-90 RILIGMVSWTAFR
+90 RILIGIVSWAVFR

-112 ADRLNKNKPPKSS
+112 VDIVNNKKNKQQSKNAES
-125 IENLPYKR
+125 LKR
-133 KGARRF
+133 KGAVRF
-139 AFVSAF
+139 PFVSAI
-145 SAMTGVITNTAFVL
+145 SAMMGVITNTGIVL
-159 AMMWLFFRNK
+159 AMMWIFFNNK
-169 VVGEMVINAEF
+169 IVGEMIINAQF

-195 CAVLVPPIVYAV
+195 CAVLVPPIVYAI
-207 KLVLKQPLVV
+207 KIVLKQPLIV
-217 NGYDYLKKLN
+217 NGYDHIKKLRASAN
-227 ATVIAD
+227 IDIVS
-233 DAREHVGDSK
+233 EVVQV
-243 TEDSICIGQSE
+243 EDISE
-254 SINDLDATEIQGAL
+254 LIATESQEFKE
-268 VIDSS
+268 S
-273 ENATNNDENTLNIDT
+273 ENHANNGDNDENSSKIDINYAVTLDLLVDT
-288 KTTGKPDSAVETV
+288 ATESDV
-301 PDEKING
+301 KI

>member
-22 VITSAVPIPG
+22 VINSALPIPG

-44 VAAQVERIST
+44 IASQVERLST

-73 PNVLSPLFYNPL
+73 PNVMSPLFYNPL

-90 RILIGMVSWTAFR
+90 RILIGIVSWAVFR

-112 ADRLNKNKPPKSS
+112 VDIVNNKKNRTQSKDTDP
-125 IENLPYKR
+125 LKR
-133 KGARRF
+133 KGAARF
-139 AFVSAF
+139 PFVSAF
-145 SAMTGVITNTAFVL
+145 SAMMGVITNTGIVL
-159 AMMWLFFRNK
+159 AMMWIFFNNK
-169 VVGEMVINAEF
+169 IVGEMVINAQF

-195 CAVLVPPIVYAV
+195 CAVLVPPIVYAI
-207 KLVLKQPLVV
+207 KIVLKQPLVV
-217 NGYDYLKKLN
+217 NGYDYIKKLRASAN
-227 ATVIAD
+227 IDIVS
-233 DAREHVGDSK
+233 EVVQV
-243 TEDSICIGQSE
+243 EDISE
-254 SINDLDATEIQGAL
+254 LIATESQEFKE
-268 VIDSS
+268 S
-273 ENATNNDENTLNIDT
+273 ENYANNGKNDENSSKIDINHAVT
-288 KTTGKPDSAVETV
+288 PDLAVDTATES
-301 PDEKING
+301 DAKI